1 MRKNIKSVVEN
12 RNIKGKLNLTGLKR
26 EEMQFFHNE
35 KKQHSAVTT

>member
-35 KKQHSAVTT
+35 KK